1 MPFLLALRNLL
12 HTPRRTLLTM
22 AGFALGVTAMI
33 ALLST
38 GEAILQQAEDRSL
51 LGGDLVLLPAGIDV
65 EVLRVGG
72 ATGYDFTINNA
83 RFIQRQLLSGPLLGD
98 RIVSA
103 SPQMKNKALY
113 LRRTPSVSP
122 PYKGGETEG
131 VRPVIV
137 NGVLPSQEQT
147 VNSFAPRFASW
158 RNNVED
164 RAWIAPP
171 PSVLYPT
178 MDRFHLPNPLSPLAK
193 TWAEWHY
200 FKWHDDAQNAY
211 GYLSFIIGG
220 NVAAGQGKGAVMLRA
235 SAHDER
241 SPWYRHVANVRL
253 SDFSTTNANLR
264 IGGNTVRFDGERYR
278 VHVAFTDSSTKT
290 PVRAELS
297 LRPTP
302 DLYYPPFTVRAGG
315 GFESGYVV
323 PALHAEVDGE
333 ISLGNRRVTL
343 RRAHGYH
350 DHNWGY
356 WAAVHW
362 DWGTASDG
370 NYAVLYGAIYHPQL
384 EREGLARH
392 FLFLSQARRGARR
405 GGLLGMFQPDKIE
418 VERWSVQTLQR
429 SNAAIRVPRAIRLR
443 ARSDN
448 GDALNVVVDVKDVLP
463 TPNAVPSRPGLV
475 FLQMRGNY
483 HVTGRVANQRVDFR
497 ASGFSETFVN
507 VKDER

>member
-22 AGFALGVTAMI
+22 AGFALGVAAMI

-38 GEAILQQAEDRSL
+38 GEAILQQAEDKSL

-83 RFIQRQLLSGPLLGD
+83 RFIQRQLLSGPLMGD
-98 RIVSA
+98 KIASA
-103 SPQMKNKALY
+103 SPQMKNKVLY

-122 PYKGGETEG
+122 PSKGGETEG

-137 NGVLPSQEQT
+137 NGVLPSQEQL
-147 VNSFAPRFASW
+147 VNPHAPRFAAW
-158 RNNVED
+158 RNNAD
-164 RAWIAPP
+164 DSAWIDPP
-171 PSVLYPT
+171 PASLYPT
-178 MDRFHLPNPLSPLAK
+178 IDRFHLPNPLSRLAK

-211 GYLSFIIGG
+211 GYITFMVGG
-220 NVAAGQGKGAVMLRA
+220 NIAAGQGGGVLMVRA
-235 SAHDER
+235 SLQGEPTSRYLGPVRAN
-241 SPWYRHVANVRL
+241 HVSLSTANA
-253 SDFSTTNANLR
+253 DLR
-264 IGGNTVRFDGERYR
+264 IGDSTVRFDGESYR
-278 VHVAFTDSSTKT
+278 IRVAFADSVTKT
-290 PVRAELS
+290 PVRADLS

-302 DLYYPPFTVRAGG
+302 DLYYPPFTMRAGG

-333 ISLGNRRVTL
+333 ISVGSRRIAL

-362 DWGTASDG
+362 DWGAASDG
-370 NYAVLYGAIYHPQL
+370 NYAVLYGAIHHPQL
-384 EREGLARH
+384 QREGLARN
-392 FLFLSQARRGARR
+392 FLFLSQARQGAQR
-405 GGLLGMFQPDKIE
+405 GGLLGMFQPEVIE
-418 VERWSVQTLQR
+418 YTYRPLGLRLQTIQ
-429 SNAAIRVPRAIRLR
+429 VPRTIRLR

-448 GDALNVVVDVKDVLP
+448 GDMLNVTVDVADVIA
-463 TPNAVPSRPGLV
+463 TPNALPSIPDLV

-483 HVTGRVANQRVDFR
+483 HVAGRVANQQVDFH
-497 ASGFSETFVN
+497 ASGFSETFAKWKPGIV
-507 VKDER
+507 E

>member
-38 GEAILQQAEDRSL
+38 GEAILQQAEDKSL
-51 LGGDLVLLPAGIDV
+51 LGGDVVLLPAGIDV

-98 RIVSA
+98 KIASS
-103 SPQMKNKALY
+103 SPQMKNKVLY
-113 LRRTPSVSP
+113 LRHR
-122 PYKGGETEG
+122 GR

-137 NGVLPSQEQT
+137 NGVLPSQEQI
-147 VNSFAPRFASW
+147 VNPYAPRFAAW
-158 RNNVED
+158 RNNADD
-164 RAWIAPP
+164 RAWIDPP
-171 PSVLYPT
+171 SSVLYPT
-178 MDRFHLPNPLSPLAK
+178 IDRFHLPNPLSPLAK

-220 NVAAGQGKGAVMLRA
+220 NLAAGQGRGVVMLRA
-235 SAHDER
+235 SVRDAH
-241 SPWYRHVANVRL
+241 SPWYRQMTKVSL
-253 SDFSTTNANLR
+253 SDFSATHANLR

-278 VHVAFTDSSTKT
+278 VHVTFTDSMTKT

-370 NYAVLYGAIYHPQL
+370 NYAVLYGAIHHPQL
-384 EREGLARH
+384 QREGLARP
-392 FLFLSQARRGARR
+392 FLLLSQARRGARR
-405 GGLLGMFQPDKIE
+405 GGLLGMFQPEKIDI
-418 VERWSVQTLQR
+418 ERGGVQTLQP
-429 SNAAIRVPRAIRLR
+429 SNTVIRVPRTIRLR
-443 ARSDN
+443 AHSDN
-448 GDALNVVVDVKDVLP
+448 GDTLNVVVDVEDVLP
-463 TPNAVPSRPGLV
+463 TPNVVPSHPDLV

-497 ASGFSETFVN
+497 TSGFSETFVN
-507 VKDER
+507 LKDER

>member
-38 GEAILQQAEDRSL
+38 GEAILQQAEDKSL

-65 EVLRVGG
+65 EVWRIGG

-83 RFIQRQLLSGPLLGD
+83 RFIQRQLLSGPLLRD
-98 RIVSA
+98 KIASA
-103 SPQMKNKALY
+103 SPQMKNKVLY
-113 LRRTPSVSP
+113 LRHRG
-122 PYKGGETEG
+122 K
-131 VRPVIV
+131 VRPVIA
-137 NGVLPSQEQT
+137 NGVLPSQEQS
-147 VNSFAPRFASW
+147 VNPYAPRFTAW
-158 RNNVED
+158 RNNADD
-164 RAWIAPP
+164 RAWMDPP

-211 GYLSFIIGG
+211 GYLSFILGG
-220 NVAAGQGKGAVMLRA
+220 NLAAGQGRGVVMLRV
-235 SAHDER
+235 SVRGEH
-241 SPWYRHVANVRL
+241 SPWYRVEQVANL
-253 SDFSTTNANLR
+253 SSCSTTNANLR

-278 VHVAFTDSSTKT
+278 VHVAFTDASTKT

-302 DLYYPPFTVRAGG
+302 DLYYPPFTVRAAG

-323 PALHAEVDGE
+323 PALHGEMDGE
-333 ISLGNRRVTL
+333 IAVGSRRITL
-343 RRAHGYH
+343 RRAPAYH

-370 NYAVLYGAIYHPQL
+370 NYAVLYGAIHHPQL
-384 EREGLARH
+384 EREGLARP

-405 GGLLGMFQPDKIE
+405 GGLLGMFPPDKIVGQVGNLSHLE
-418 VERWSVQTLQR
+418 VERWSVQRLPR
-429 SNAAIRVPRAIRLR
+429 STAVMRVPRTIRLR

-448 GDALNVVVDVKDVLP
+448 GDSLNVTVTVTDVMA
-463 TPNAVPSRPGLV
+463 TPNALPSSPDLV

-483 HVTGRVANQRVDFR
+483 HVSGRVALQRVDFR
-497 ASGFSETFVN
+497 ASGFSETFVSL
-507 VKDER
+507 KGEK